1 MLQQHGFTE
10 HCVLP
15 VKSCAGFLLGPFLV
29 TPIAVSA
36 LSIILM
42 YINVSKR
49 DTTLERKGG
58 ISFFGFG
65 ASGALRAVC
74 PLGRLVLPSKKRC
87 FNEIK
92 ISIFDGHLSCIYIN
106 VPKRAT
112 TLERNGGISF
122 FGFGAL
128 GALRGVCLS
137 GGPFYL
143 VKNGV
148 SCKSRFR
155 SSMII

>member
-15 VKSCAGFLLGPFLV
+15 AKSCVNFSLGPFSV

-36 LSIILM
+36 LDIILM

-49 DTTLERKGG
+49 DTTLERNGG

-74 PLGRLVLPSKKRC
+74 LFGRPVLPSKKRL
-87 FNEIK
+87 FNEMK
-92 ISIFDGHLSCIYIN
+92 ISIFDGHLSYIYIN
-106 VPKRAT
+106 VPKSAT